1 MTNRHLLAIAAAL
14 STLGIAACSGRD
26 SEPAPVENQ
35 AEATPSEEPRAEI
48 APAPVTPAPTATET
62 EAANAIAAVPPE
74 EAPAPDAQMMD
85 DAAATGMTARATR
98 DMPASNEDAPVE
110 QVEKK

>member
-14 STLGIAACSGRD
+14 STLGIAACSGRN

-35 AEATPSEEPRAEI
+35 AEATPSEEPRAEVAPV
-48 APAPVTPAPTATET
+48 APAPVATET

-98 DMPASNEDAPVE
+98 DMPASNEEAPVE